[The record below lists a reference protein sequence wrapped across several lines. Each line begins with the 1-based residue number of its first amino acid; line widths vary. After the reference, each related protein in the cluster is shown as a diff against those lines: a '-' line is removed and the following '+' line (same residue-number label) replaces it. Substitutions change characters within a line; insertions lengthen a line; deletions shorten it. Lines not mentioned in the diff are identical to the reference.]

1 MAMNDTARPATAGE
15 IGLLSVAIEEGPDGA
30 ALVHSLG
37 YPGCVSAGRTV
48 QDALD
53 AFPGQLSAWLS
64 FRQSLGLAVPDPDE
78 ELEITV
84 DDWVST
90 DVSVSAGESDAF
102 FDADLRV
109 VEDDEFDEAL
119 HLLGDL
125 RGELLRELKRLP
137 RGALDR
143 EDPAVEPAREVLNE
157 LARAQWW
164 TLTRLGASPLGEVP
178 QPVMGRLDTAMALT
192 VQQIT
197 GFARAA
203 GHRVLE
209 LDGELWSPRKVL
221 RRLLWLEWWLGHTA
235 IALLPAEMQR

>member
-1 MAMNDTARPATAGE
+1 MNDTESTVSTSHAGR
-15 IGLLSVAIEEGPDGA
+15 LSVGIEEGPDGA

-37 YPGCVSAGRTV
+37 FPGCVSAGPSV
-48 QDALD
+48 QAALD
-53 AFPGQLSAWLS
+53 AFGNEVSAWFS
-64 FRQSLGLAVPDPDE
+64 FRQSLGLTVPDPDE
-78 ELEITV
+78 ELEIAV

-90 DVSVSAGESDAF
+90 DVAVATGESDAF

-109 VEDDEFDEAL
+109 LEDDEIDEAL

-143 EDPAVEPAREVLNE
+143 EDAEIEPSREVLNE

-178 QPVMGRLDTAMALT
+178 RPILGRLDTAMALT
-192 VQQIT
+192 VQQLT
-197 GFARAA
+197 GFAREAR
-203 GHRVLE
+203 HRVLE
-209 LDGELWSPRKVL
+209 LDGELWSPRKVI
-221 RRLLWLEWWLGHTA
+221 RRLLWLEWWLGRTA
-235 IALLPAEMQR
+235 LALLPAEVSR